1 MPDIILNVRYIM
13 IKKQLL
19 AKIITSTVTS
29 ILLGLVLILLPILF
43 PVSKLIYI
51 AFVVLG
57 VITIINYIPSLI
69 SGIKNI
75 STMEGKADLIG
86 SIFGMA
92 IGAVMIFNHGTL
104 LTVLAA
110 IFLIILPILRILLS
124 RDHMA
129 ALRSEIL
136 RIILGI
142 VLIAFLPA
150 LMGAMDLIVKI
161 ILFTIGGIMILAALI
176 NGYNGWRLWKNFTE
190 SNPNRAES
198 VFVDSTGDGVVDTI
212 MVDTEGKGKPDTE
225 IKYRPNKK

>member
-1 MPDIILNVRYIM
+1 M

-29 ILLGLVLILLPILF
+29 ILLGVLLILLPILL
-43 PVSKLIYI
+43 PVSRLIRI
-51 AFVVLG
+51 AFIVLG

-75 STMEGKADLIG
+75 STADGKEDLIVAIIG
-86 SIFGMA
+86 IA
-92 IGAVMIFNHGTL
+92 IGAVMIFYQGTL

-110 IFLIILPILRILLS
+110 IFLIVLPLIRILLA

-129 ALRSEIL
+129 ALRAELL

-150 LMGAMDLIVKI
+150 LMGAVDLVVKI
-161 ILFTIGGIMILAALI
+161 ILTVIGVIMILVALV
-176 NGYNGWRLWKNFTE
+176 NGYNGYRVWKNFVE
-190 SNPNRAES
+190 PNPNRAAN

-212 MVDTEGKGKPDTE
+212 MVDTDGNGKADTE
-225 IKYRPNKK
+225 VKYRGKKK